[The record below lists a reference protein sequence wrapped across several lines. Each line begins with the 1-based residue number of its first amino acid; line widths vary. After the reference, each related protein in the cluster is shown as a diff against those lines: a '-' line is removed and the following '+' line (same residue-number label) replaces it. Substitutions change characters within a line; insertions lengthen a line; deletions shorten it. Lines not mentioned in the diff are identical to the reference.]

1 MKSSSWTDT
10 LHCKRES
17 KEKIEWKEHAVQCL
31 QHVAR
36 KQEESNLGFCEDF
49 TELSICSSSPSSDT
63 MPLRLLGVTT
73 SAPGTSPKCPSAVT
87 AVEDILKGQSTWLK
101 SVYNYLYLYMPVL
114 FHLTKVLKLGPLKL
128 LYPSLSKKEK

>member
-10 LHCKRES
+10 LHYKRES

-36 KQEESNLGFCEDF
+36 KQEESNLWFCEDF

-73 SAPGTSPKCPSAVT
+73 VVSPVHQAPH
-87 AVEDILKGQSTWLK
+87 QS
-101 SVYNYLYLYMPVL
+101 VL
-114 FHLTKVLKLGPLKL
+114 LQ
-128 LYPSLSKKEK
+128 SQQ